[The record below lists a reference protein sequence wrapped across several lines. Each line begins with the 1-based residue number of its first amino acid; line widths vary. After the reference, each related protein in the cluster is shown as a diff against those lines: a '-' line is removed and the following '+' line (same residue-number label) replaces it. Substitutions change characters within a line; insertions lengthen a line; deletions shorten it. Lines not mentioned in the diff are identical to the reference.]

1 MTIILYF
8 TDHKPV
14 HFHGPEEECI
24 LQVANARLR
33 NTFVSWDHLPGKEN
47 TNVTR

>member
-8 TDHKPV
+8 TDHTPIR
-14 HFHGPEEECI
+14 FTGPEEECI

-33 NTFVSWDHLPGKEN
+33 PSFISWEHRP
-47 TNVTR
+47 